1 MPVRSFLLLVAS
13 AVFAFSADTW
23 RPVRGGLLGGISDL
37 ALVEHTQDHSVFF
50 IVHDNKA
57 LNEPRVALITIAGPK
72 PITYQP
78 LIWNFDKDCID
89 LESISTLPGHPNE
102 FLALISRGIVYHIR
116 LSEDRKTV
124 TTLGRFNL
132 PEIPADQNFEGL
144 CVQRLDGRLM
154 LAWAD
159 RGADA
164 SPGRLYFGELHLDS
178 GYKVEQVQSTTIR
191 VPWPTQNVRHISEMK
206 VDEGG
211 VLFVASASDPGDDGP
226 FESAVYL
233 GGVFTFEGAKLRFKP
248 HPRLLRIRTF
258 ADHKIEGMEL
268 VPGTGGIIFATDD
281 ENFGGWVL
289 YNW

>member
-102 FLALISRGIVYHIR
+102 FLALISRGIVYAVSHSGLMSALDIR
-116 LSEDRKTV
+116 SGQPKWEPLPIAGVNAPLPVGDVVYVVSKDGALTVINRESGQIYWTRDLNEGRVRQEGGFLGAATQPV
-124 TTLGRFNL
+124 TTMS
-132 PEIPADQNFEGL
+132 PEGPST
-144 CVQRLDGRLM
+144 R
-154 LAWAD
+154 
-159 RGADA
+159 
-164 SPGRLYFGELHLDS
+164 S
-178 GYKVEQVQSTTIR
+178 G
-191 VPWPTQNVRHISEMK
+191 
-206 VDEGG
+206 
-211 VLFVASASDPGDDGP
+211 
-226 FESAVYL
+226 
-233 GGVFTFEGAKLRFKP
+233 
-248 HPRLLRIRTF
+248 
-258 ADHKIEGMEL
+258 
-268 VPGTGGIIFATDD
+268 
-281 ENFGGWVL
+281 
-289 YNW
+289 